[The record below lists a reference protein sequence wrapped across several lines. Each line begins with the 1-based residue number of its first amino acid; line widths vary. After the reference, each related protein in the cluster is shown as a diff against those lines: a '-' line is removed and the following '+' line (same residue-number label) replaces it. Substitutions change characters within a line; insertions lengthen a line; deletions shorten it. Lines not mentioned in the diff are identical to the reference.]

1 MLHTCGVTIIKQLPI
16 QALNHTAAIEH
27 LAQQECTGITT
38 GFCSLS
44 CTETDKLQA
53 GFQLGSVSPMAS
65 GPL

>member
-38 GFCSLS
+38 GFPF
-44 CTETDKLQA
+44 TELH
-53 GFQLGSVSPMAS
+53 
-65 GPL
+65 